1 MGADFHIRG
10 DTKLDSS
17 GFSKGIDKLGSVAKK
32 GAATMQ
38 SPFQGATGALG
49 QVAAKASSAASEIGK
64 LGKDAGEAD
73 PYLAKLQS
81 TLQETT
87 SELDKLTQAYRQS
100 VVEKGRFATE
110 TQELAAKI
118 KEAERKQSELR
129 SEIEKTSSFQQA
141 ADKAAEYATALA
153 SVESEF
159 RDVEK
164 QTSAANSY
172 IQSLRNTLEQTSETV
187 DKLSYAYQKSV
198 AETGKYS
205 EKSQYLS
212 AKLSDAKRRQSEL
225 QDEVEKASYSFKQAT
240 SSTEKYGSQSDRT
253 KVYINKLKNE
263 LKETEQKVQT
273 LSEQYQS
280 SVIQTGRYSKETKTL
295 AEKLSD
301 AKQRQSELRDELE
314 KSSLSAKKY
323 GFNLEKLGSALSS
336 SLKLAAA
343 SAIGSVLALGKI
355 GLDYNAQMESYTTD
369 FEVMLGDVGAAAEK
383 VESLK
388 QMAAKTPFELTD
400 LANSTKI
407 LLAFNVANEDT
418 NTVLQ
423 QLGDISLGNVEKMD
437 SLTRAYG
444 KMNASQK
451 VTLEDINMMID
462 AGYNPLL
469 NIQEKTGESMS
480 DLYARISDGQ
490 VAFSEVQEA
499 IAAATS
505 EGGQFYQGMEKAS
518 QTTQGLTSTLRDVVN
533 SKAGEFFSELSQKV
547 KAALPEIIEFIESIN
562 VEEAKNRLKELYD
575 QFVELSPII
584 AAITGAVIG
593 FKTAMT
599 ISAIIDKATKA
610 ITAFKLANDAAT
622 ISQAALNFVMNL
634 NPFVLIAT
642 LIAGAVAA
650 LVVLWNTNE
659 DFRNAVIAIW
669 EAIKQ
674 AFSVAWEWI
683 VGVWNQFQPYFQMAW
698 DFLVSVFS
706 QVVQT
711 VSEPFA
717 AAWQLIVTV
726 WNLALP
732 YFQAF
737 WDFLVGI
744 FTPIAEILGNFF
756 SAAWEWIVGVWNA
769 AQPYFQAIWS
779 GIQTVFSVVSEVLG
793 LYFRTAWNVI
803 QLIWNAVTGYFQN
816 IFNTISNIFSFIEA
830 LFRGD
835 FQAAWDSIVEIFTGW
850 GEYFQGLFD
859 KIGEIFSD
867 IWDTFKKIG
876 SDAIEALKD
885 GINAAWDGL
894 VSWFN
899 GLWDGLFGNRTASV
913 TVNKT
918 VNETVTRSG
927 RSVNGSHRSG
937 LDYVPFDGY
946 IAELHKGEMVLT
958 SQQAGLWRNG
968 IAQRML
974 SAASSVMLA
983 NQARSPVLATA
994 GAPALSRQTA
1004 VTVQTQHT
1012 TVIEMDGRTVAKVI
1026 TPFVDQF
1033 LF

>member
-17 GFSKGIDKLGSVAKK
+17 GFSKGIDKLGSVAKAGMGVLVK
-32 GAATMQ
+32 AGAA
-38 SPFQGATGALG
+38 AVGALG
-49 QVAAKASSAASEIGK
+49 AAGVASVKLASDLTEVQNVVDVTFGKNADTINDWAKNAASAFGLSELQAKKFNGTMGAMLKSMGLSDDAVLDMSTSMTGLAGDFASFYNLPIEEAFQKIRSGISGETEPLKELGINMSVANLEAYALSQGIDKSYNSMTQAEQAALRYNYLMSVSADAQGDFARTNDTLANQLRIAQLEVQNLSGAIGMSLLPMAQEMLGVGIDMLGQLKQGFEQGGVEGLISAATNVVGQLLNGFVNSAPSLI
-64 LGKDAGEAD
+64 DAGVQILMMVLNGIATLI
-73 PYLAKLQS
+73 PTLPQQS
-81 TLQETT
+81 QT
-87 SELDKLTQAYRQS
+87 
-100 VVEKGRFATE
+100 
-110 TQELAAKI
+110 I
-118 KEAERKQSELR
+118 
-129 SEIEKTSSFQQA
+129 I
-141 ADKAAEYATALA
+141 TALA
-153 SVESEF
+153 NGIFTLLPTLLILGGQVL
-159 RDVEK
+159 
-164 QTSAANSY
+164 A
-172 IQSLRNTLEQTSETV
+172 SLIDGFLRSLPDLIDMGWQFIE
-187 DKLSYAYQKSV
+187 
-198 AETGKYS
+198 
-205 EKSQYLS
+205 
-212 AKLSDAKRRQSEL
+212 
-225 QDEVEKASYSFKQAT
+225 
-240 SSTEKYGSQSDRT
+240 
-253 KVYINKLKNE
+253 
-263 LKETEQKVQT
+263 
-273 LSEQYQS
+273 
-280 SVIQTGRYSKETKTL
+280 TL
-295 AEKLSD
+295 AEGIEEAIPGLDGILTGLLD
-301 AKQRQSELRDELE
+301 AFKALLPVIAGVAGAIVGFKAAMAISTVIDTVKNALTGF
-314 KSSLSAKKY
+314 SLA
-323 GFNLEKLGSALSS
+323 NQ
-336 SLKLAAA
+336 LAAA
-343 SAIGSVLALGKI
+343 
-355 GLDYNAQMESYTTD
+355 
-369 FEVMLGDVGAAAEK
+369 
-383 VESLK
+383 
-388 QMAAKTPFELTD
+388 
-400 LANSTKI
+400 
-407 LLAFNVANEDT
+407 
-418 NTVLQ
+418 
-423 QLGDISLGNVEKMD
+423 
-437 SLTRAYG
+437 
-444 KMNASQK
+444 
-451 VTLEDINMMID
+451 
-462 AGYNPLL
+462 
-469 NIQEKTGESMS
+469 
-480 DLYARISDGQ
+480 
-490 VAFSEVQEA
+490 
-499 IAAATS
+499 
-505 EGGQFYQGMEKAS
+505 
-518 QTTQGLTSTLRDVVN
+518 
-533 SKAGEFFSELSQKV
+533 
-547 KAALPEIIEFIESIN
+547 
-562 VEEAKNRLKELYD
+562 
-575 QFVELSPII
+575 
-584 AAITGAVIG
+584 
-593 FKTAMT
+593 
-599 ISAIIDKATKA
+599 
-610 ITAFKLANDAAT
+610 
-622 ISQAALNFVMNL
+622 SQAALNFVMNL

-835 FQAAWDSIVEIFTGW
+835 FQAAWDAIVDIFTGW

-899 GLWDGLFGNRTASV
+899 GLWDGLFGNKTANV

-994 GAPALSRQTA
+994 GAPAVSRQTA
-1004 VTVQTQHT
+1004 ATVQTQHT
-1012 TVIEMDGRTVAKVI
+1012 TVIDLDGRTVAKVI

>member
-38 SPFQGATGALG
+38 SSFQGAISVLDK
-49 QVAAKASSAASEIGK
+49 VKSKFSSASS
-64 LGKDAGEAD
+64 EADKFQKKTKETD
-73 PYLAKLQS
+73 PYLEKLKS
-81 TLQETT
+81 TLKETDQ
-87 SELDKLTQAYRQS
+87 ELDKLTKAYREA
-100 VVEKGRFATE
+100 VVEKGRYSKEA
-110 TQELAAKI
+110 QELANKI

-129 SEIEKTSSFQQA
+129 SEIEKSS
-141 ADKAAEYATALA
+141 D
-153 SVESEF
+153 
-159 RDVEK
+159 
-164 QTSAANSY
+164 
-172 IQSLRNTLEQTSETV
+172 
-187 DKLSYAYQKSV
+187 
-198 AETGKYS
+198 
-205 EKSQYLS
+205 
-212 AKLSDAKRRQSEL
+212 
-225 QDEVEKASYSFKQAT
+225 SFKDAAKDVK
-240 SSTEKYGSQSDRT
+240 KY
-253 KVYINKLKNE
+253 N
-263 LKETEQKVQT
+263 
-273 LSEQYQS
+273 
-280 SVIQTGRYSKETKTL
+280 
-295 AEKLSD
+295 
-301 AKQRQSELRDELE
+301 
-314 KSSLSAKKY
+314 SSLSDLKGKV
-323 GFNLEKLGSALSS
+323 LSG
-336 SLKLAAA
+336 LKLAAA
-343 SAIGSVLALGKI
+343 SAIGSVLGLGKI

-418 NTVLQ
+418 NTVLR

-547 KAALPEIIEFIESIN
+547 KDALPEIIEFIESIN
-562 VEEAKNRLKELYD
+562 VEEVKNRLKELYD

-599 ISAIIDKATKA
+599 ISAIIDGATKA

-659 DFRNAVIAIW
+659 GFRNAVIAIW

-674 AFSVAWEWI
+674 AFSGAWEWI
-683 VGVWNQFQPYFQMAW
+683 VGVWNQFQPYFQVAW

-717 AAWQLIVTV
+717 AAWDAIV
-726 WNLALP
+726 
-732 YFQAF
+732 
-737 WDFLVGI
+737 D
-744 FTPIAEILGNFF
+744 
-756 SAAWEWIVGVWNA
+756 
-769 AQPYFQAIWS
+769 
-779 GIQTVFSVVSEVLG
+779 
-793 LYFRTAWNVI
+793 
-803 QLIWNAVTGYFQN
+803 
-816 IFNTISNIFSFIEA
+816 
-830 LFRGD
+830 
-835 FQAAWDSIVEIFTGW
+835 IFTGW

-867 IWDTFKKIG
+867 IWETFKKIG

-885 GINAAWDGL
+885 GINAAWNGL

-899 GLWDGLFGNRTASV
+899 SLWDGLFGNRTANV
-913 TVNKT
+913 TVNTHENRT
-918 VNETVTRSG
+918 VSTTYAGGSGSSNKGGAGRRSID
-927 RSVNGSHRSG
+927 GSHRNG
-937 LDYVPFDGY
+937 LDYVPYDGY
-946 IAELHKGEMVLT
+946 LAELHKGETVLT
-958 SQQAGLWRNG
+958 SQQAGLWRAG
-968 IAQRML
+968 VVQRML
-974 SAASSVMLA
+974 SAASSVMMA
-983 NQARSPVLATA
+983 NQSRSPVLATA
-994 GAPALSRQTA
+994 GAPAVSRQTA
-1004 VTVQTQHT
+1004 ATVQTQHT
-1012 TVIEMDGRTVAKVI
+1012 TVIDLDGRTVAKVI

>member
-17 GFSKGIDKLGSVAKK
+17 GFSKGIDKLGSVAKAGMGVLAK
-32 GAATMQ
+32 AGAAAVT
-38 SPFQGATGALG
+38 ALG
-49 QVAAKASSAASEIGK
+49 AAGVASVKLASDLTEVQNVVDVTFGKNADTINKWAKNAATSFGLSELQAKKFNGTMGAMLKSMGLSDDAVLDMSTSMTGLAGDFASFYNLPIEEAFQKIRSGISGETEPLKELGINMSVANLEAYALSQGIDKSYNSMTQAEQAALRYNYLMSVSADAQGDFARTNDSLANQLRIAQLEVQNLGGAIGMSLLPMAQEMLGVGIDMLGQLKQGFEQGGVEGLISSATNVVGQLLNGFVTAAPSLI
-64 LGKDAGEAD
+64 DAGVQILMMVLNGIATLI
-73 PYLAKLQS
+73 PTLPQQS
-81 TLQETT
+81 QT
-87 SELDKLTQAYRQS
+87 
-100 VVEKGRFATE
+100 
-110 TQELAAKI
+110 I
-118 KEAERKQSELR
+118 
-129 SEIEKTSSFQQA
+129 I
-141 ADKAAEYATALA
+141 TALA
-153 SVESEF
+153 NGIFTLLPTLLIVGGQVLFSLIDGFLRSLPDLIDMGWQFIETLAEGIEEAIPGLDGILTGLLDAFKALLPVIAGVAGAIVGF
-159 RDVEK
+159 K
-164 QTSAANSY
+164 AAMA
-172 IQSLRNTLEQTSETV
+172 I
-187 DKLSYAYQKSV
+187 
-198 AETGKYS
+198 
-205 EKSQYLS
+205 
-212 AKLSDAKRRQSEL
+212 
-225 QDEVEKASYSFKQAT
+225 
-240 SSTEKYGSQSDRT
+240 
-253 KVYINKLKNE
+253 
-263 LKETEQKVQT
+263 
-273 LSEQYQS
+273 S
-280 SVIQTGRYSKETKTL
+280 SVIDTVKNALTGFSL
-295 AEKLSD
+295 AN
-301 AKQRQSELRDELE
+301 Q
-314 KSSLSAKKY
+314 
-323 GFNLEKLGSALSS
+323 
-336 SLKLAAA
+336 LAAA
-343 SAIGSVLALGKI
+343 
-355 GLDYNAQMESYTTD
+355 
-369 FEVMLGDVGAAAEK
+369 
-383 VESLK
+383 
-388 QMAAKTPFELTD
+388 
-400 LANSTKI
+400 
-407 LLAFNVANEDT
+407 
-418 NTVLQ
+418 
-423 QLGDISLGNVEKMD
+423 
-437 SLTRAYG
+437 
-444 KMNASQK
+444 
-451 VTLEDINMMID
+451 
-462 AGYNPLL
+462 
-469 NIQEKTGESMS
+469 
-480 DLYARISDGQ
+480 
-490 VAFSEVQEA
+490 
-499 IAAATS
+499 
-505 EGGQFYQGMEKAS
+505 
-518 QTTQGLTSTLRDVVN
+518 
-533 SKAGEFFSELSQKV
+533 
-547 KAALPEIIEFIESIN
+547 
-562 VEEAKNRLKELYD
+562 
-575 QFVELSPII
+575 
-584 AAITGAVIG
+584 
-593 FKTAMT
+593 
-599 ISAIIDKATKA
+599 
-610 ITAFKLANDAAT
+610 
-622 ISQAALNFVMNL
+622 SQAALNFVMNL

-669 EAIKQ
+669 ETIKQ
-674 AFSVAWEWI
+674 AFSAAWEWI

-744 FTPIAEILGNFF
+744 FTPIAEVLGSFF
-756 SAAWEWIVGVWNA
+756 SAAWQFIVGIWNA

-779 GIQTVFSVVSEVLG
+779 GIQAVFSVVSEVLG

-835 FQAAWDSIVEIFTGW
+835 FQAAWDAIVDIFTGW

-899 GLWDGLFGNRTASV
+899 GLWDGLFGNKTANV

-958 SQQAGLWRNG
+958 SKQAGLLRSG

-983 NQARSPVLATA
+983 NQSRSPVLATA
-994 GAPALSRQTA
+994 GAPAVPRQTA
-1004 VTVQTQHT
+1004 ATVQTQHT
-1012 TVIEMDGRTVAKVI
+1012 TVIDLDGRTVAKVI

>member
-17 GFSKGIDKLGSVAKK
+17 GFSKGIDKLGSAAKK

-38 SPFQGATGALG
+38 SSFQGATGALDKVKSG
-49 QVAAKASSAASEIGK
+49 ISGVGSSLSTFKKKADEAKA
-64 LGKDAGEAD
+64 
-73 PYLAKLQS
+73 Y
-81 TLQETT
+81 T
-87 SELDKLTQAYRQS
+87 DKL
-100 VVEKGRFATE
+100 
-110 TQELAAKI
+110 
-118 KEAERKQSELR
+118 
-129 SEIEKTSSFQQA
+129 
-141 ADKAAEYATALA
+141 
-153 SVESEF
+153 
-159 RDVEK
+159 
-164 QTSAANSY
+164 
-172 IQSLRNTLEQTSETV
+172 
-187 DKLSYAYQKSV
+187 KS
-198 AETGKYS
+198 T
-205 EKSQYLS
+205 
-212 AKLSDAKRRQSEL
+212 
-225 QDEVEKASYSFKQAT
+225 
-240 SSTEKYGSQSDRT
+240 
-253 KVYINKLKNE
+253 
-263 LKETEQKVQT
+263 LKETEQEVGT
-273 LSEQYQS
+273 LSEQYRS
-280 SVIQTGRYSKETKTL
+280 SVTQTGRYSEETKSL
-295 AEKLSD
+295 AKKLED
-301 AKQRQSELRDELE
+301 AKQRQTELRDELE

-336 SLKLAAA
+336 GLKLAAA
-343 SAIGSVLALGKI
+343 SAIGAVLGLGKI

-418 NTVLQ
+418 NTVLR

-547 KAALPEIIEFIESIN
+547 KDALPEIIEFIESIN
-562 VEEAKNRLKELYD
+562 VEEVKNRLKELYD

-599 ISAIIDKATKA
+599 ISAIIDGATKA

-659 DFRNAVIAIW
+659 GFRNAVIAIW

-683 VGVWNQFQPYFQMAW
+683 VGVWNQFQPYFQMA
-698 DFLVSVFS
+698 
-706 QVVQT
+706 
-711 VSEPFA
+711 
-717 AAWQLIVTV
+717 
-726 WNLALP
+726 
-732 YFQAF
+732 

-835 FQAAWDSIVEIFTGW
+835 FQAAWDAIVDIFTGW

-958 SQQAGLWRNG
+958 SKQAGLLRSG

-983 NQARSPVLATA
+983 NQSRSPVLATA
-994 GAPALSRQTA
+994 GAPAVSRQTA
-1004 VTVQTQHT
+1004 ATVQTQHT

>member
-38 SPFQGATGALG
+38 SSFQGATGALDKVKSG
-49 QVAAKASSAASEIGK
+49 ISGVGSSLSTFKKKADEAKA
-64 LGKDAGEAD
+64 
-73 PYLAKLQS
+73 Y
-81 TLQETT
+81 T
-87 SELDKLTQAYRQS
+87 DKL
-100 VVEKGRFATE
+100 
-110 TQELAAKI
+110 
-118 KEAERKQSELR
+118 
-129 SEIEKTSSFQQA
+129 
-141 ADKAAEYATALA
+141 
-153 SVESEF
+153 
-159 RDVEK
+159 
-164 QTSAANSY
+164 
-172 IQSLRNTLEQTSETV
+172 
-187 DKLSYAYQKSV
+187 KS
-198 AETGKYS
+198 T
-205 EKSQYLS
+205 
-212 AKLSDAKRRQSEL
+212 
-225 QDEVEKASYSFKQAT
+225 
-240 SSTEKYGSQSDRT
+240 
-253 KVYINKLKNE
+253 
-263 LKETEQKVQT
+263 LKETEQEVGT
-273 LSEQYQS
+273 LSEQYRS
-280 SVIQTGRYSKETKTL
+280 SVTQTGRYSEETKSL
-295 AEKLSD
+295 AKKLED
-301 AKQRQSELRDELE
+301 AKQRQTELRDELE

-336 SLKLAAA
+336 GLKLAAA
-343 SAIGSVLALGKI
+343 SAIGAVLGLGKI

-418 NTVLQ
+418 NTVLR

-533 SKAGEFFSELSQKV
+533 SKAGEFFYELSQKV
-547 KAALPEIIEFIESIN
+547 KDALPEIIEFIESIN
-562 VEEAKNRLKELYD
+562 VEEVKNRLKELYD

-599 ISAIIDKATKA
+599 ISDVIDTVKNALTG
-610 ITAFKLANDAAT
+610 FSLANQLAAA
-622 ISQAALNFVMNL
+622 SQAALNFVMNL

-659 DFRNAVIAIW
+659 GFRNAVIAIW

-683 VGVWNQFQPYFQMAW
+683 VGVWNQFQPYFQMA
-698 DFLVSVFS
+698 
-706 QVVQT
+706 
-711 VSEPFA
+711 
-717 AAWQLIVTV
+717 
-726 WNLALP
+726 
-732 YFQAF
+732 

-835 FQAAWDSIVEIFTGW
+835 FQAAWDAIVDIFTGW

-899 GLWDGLFGNRTASV
+899 GLWDGLFGNKTANV

-927 RSVNGSHRSG
+927 RSINGSHRSG

-958 SQQAGLWRNG
+958 SKQAGLLRSG

-983 NQARSPVLATA
+983 NQSRSPVLATA
-994 GAPALSRQTA
+994 GAPAVPRQTA
-1004 VTVQTQHT
+1004 ATVQTQHT

>member
-17 GFSKGIDKLGSVAKK
+17 GFSKGIDKLGSAAKK

-38 SPFQGATGALG
+38 SSFQGATGALG

-141 ADKAAEYATALA
+141 ADKAAEYATALS

-225 QDEVEKASYSFKQAT
+225 QDEVEKASHSFKQAT
-240 SSTEKYGSQSDRT
+240 SSTEKYGSQSGRT

-280 SVIQTGRYSKETKTL
+280 SVIQTGRYSKETQTL

-314 KSSLSAKKY
+314 KSSLSSKKY

-418 NTVLQ
+418 NTVLR

-599 ISAIIDKATKA
+599 ISAIIDGATKA

-659 DFRNAVIAIW
+659 GFRNAVIAIW

-698 DFLVSVFS
+698 DFLV
-706 QVVQT
+706 
-711 VSEPFA
+711 
-717 AAWQLIVTV
+717 
-726 WNLALP
+726 
-732 YFQAF
+732 
-737 WDFLVGI
+737 GI
-744 FTPIAEILGNFF
+744 FTPIAETLGNFF

-835 FQAAWDSIVEIFTGW
+835 FQAAWDAIVDIFTGW

-899 GLWDGLFGNRTASV
+899 GLWDGLFGNKTANV

-958 SQQAGLWRNG
+958 SKQAGLLRSG

-983 NQARSPVLATA
+983 NQSRSPVLATA

-1004 VTVQTQHT
+1004 ATVQTQHT

>member
-38 SPFQGATGALG
+38 SSFQGATGALDKVKSG
-49 QVAAKASSAASEIGK
+49 ISGVGSSLSTFKKKADEAKA
-64 LGKDAGEAD
+64 
-73 PYLAKLQS
+73 Y
-81 TLQETT
+81 T
-87 SELDKLTQAYRQS
+87 DKL
-100 VVEKGRFATE
+100 
-110 TQELAAKI
+110 
-118 KEAERKQSELR
+118 
-129 SEIEKTSSFQQA
+129 
-141 ADKAAEYATALA
+141 
-153 SVESEF
+153 
-159 RDVEK
+159 
-164 QTSAANSY
+164 
-172 IQSLRNTLEQTSETV
+172 
-187 DKLSYAYQKSV
+187 KS
-198 AETGKYS
+198 T
-205 EKSQYLS
+205 
-212 AKLSDAKRRQSEL
+212 
-225 QDEVEKASYSFKQAT
+225 
-240 SSTEKYGSQSDRT
+240 
-253 KVYINKLKNE
+253 
-263 LKETEQKVQT
+263 LKETEQEVGT
-273 LSEQYQS
+273 LSEQYRS
-280 SVIQTGRYSKETKTL
+280 SVTQTGRYSEETKSL
-295 AEKLSD
+295 AKKLED
-301 AKQRQSELRDELE
+301 AKQRQTELRDELE

-336 SLKLAAA
+336 GLKLAAA
-343 SAIGSVLALGKI
+343 SAIGAVLGLGKI

-418 NTVLQ
+418 NTVLR

-518 QTTQGLTSTLRDVVN
+518 QTTQGLVSTLQDVVKA
-533 SKAGEFFSELSQKV
+533 KAGEFFSELSQKV
-547 KAALPEIIEFIESIN
+547 KDALPEIIEFIESIN
-562 VEEAKNRLKELYD
+562 VEEVKNRLKELYD

-599 ISAIIDKATKA
+599 ISDVIDTVKNALTG
-610 ITAFKLANDAAT
+610 FSLANQLAAA
-622 ISQAALNFVMNL
+622 SQAALNFVMNL

-659 DFRNAVIAIW
+659 GFRNAVIAIW

-683 VGVWNQFQPYFQMAW
+683 VGVWNQFQPYFQMA
-698 DFLVSVFS
+698 
-706 QVVQT
+706 
-711 VSEPFA
+711 
-717 AAWQLIVTV
+717 
-726 WNLALP
+726 
-732 YFQAF
+732 

-835 FQAAWDSIVEIFTGW
+835 FQAAWDAIVDIFTGW

-899 GLWDGLFGNRTASV
+899 GLWDGLFGNRTANV
-913 TVNKT
+913 TVNTHENRT
-918 VNETVTRSG
+918 VSTSYQSSG
-927 RSVNGSHRSG
+927 GAGRRSVNGSHRSG

-958 SQQAGLWRNG
+958 SQQAGLWRSE

-983 NQARSPVLATA
+983 NQSRSPVLATA

-1004 VTVQTQHT
+1004 ATVQTQHT